1 MAIST
6 TTGPLLAGTLGVA
19 AADLWPTRAVC
30 APPPQAMQQ
39 EIVVTATRQSDA
51 ALTATIN
58 AAMQHDP
65 YIFSDHVSV
74 TTENGVVRIT
84 GVVRELSD
92 LLAILQIARRS
103 AGKGHVVD
111 EIEYIPIDDDGN

>member
-1 MAIST
+1 M

-19 AADLWPTRAVC
+19 AVGLWPVRAVC
-30 APPPQAMQQ
+30 APPTEEMQQ

-51 ALTATIN
+51 ALTARVM
-58 AAMQHDP
+58 AALQQNP

-74 TTENGVVRIT
+74 TTANGVVRIT
-84 GVVRELSD
+84 GVVRDLSD

-103 AGKGHVVD
+103 AGKGRVVD